1 MRTYAIGDTHGML
14 TKLKSLVQR
23 CRRDAQ
29 GEPMKIVLVGD
40 YIDRGPESKKVVEF
54 VIRLQAPAPEAVI
67 CLLGNHEALALA
79 AVEGG
84 AAERQWRANGGVATL
99 RSYAVKS
106 ARDLPATHLAWF
118 RTLPSSYDDGLR
130 LFVHAGID
138 PSSPLDQQDDCNL
151 LWIRDRFLDDE
162 RDHGR
167 FIVHGHTPIR
177 TGFPDLRH
185 NRVNLDTGA
194 AFGGP
199 LTAAVF
205 TPTETRPS
213 HFIQAVS

>member
-1 MRTYAIGDTHGML
+1 ML
-14 TKLKSLVQR
+14 AKLQSLVQR
-23 CRRDAQ
+23 CRRDAN
-29 GEPMKIVLVGD
+29 GEAMQIVLLGD
-40 YIDRGPESKKVVEF
+40 YIDRGPDSKKVVEF

-79 AVEGG
+79 AVERG
-84 AAERQWRANGGVATL
+84 AAERQWRANGGAATL
-99 RSYAVKS
+99 RSYAVKA
-106 ARDLPATHLAWF
+106 ARDLPAEHLAWF
-118 RTLPSSYDDGLR
+118 RTLPRRHDDGLR

-138 PSSPLDQQDDCNL
+138 PNRPLEQQDDCNL
-151 LWIRDRFLDDE
+151 LWIRDQFLDDE

-167 FIVHGHTPIR
+167 FIVHGHTPTR

-194 AFGGP
+194 VYGSP

-205 TPTETRPS
+205 TQSKAGPT